1 MRATQTLYRG
11 FRIYTFGKHSSWRF
25 SASPL
30 TPDLP
35 ILSRYADT
43 SVGDSE
49 KMALDEAKS
58 RIDSLLSRH
67 HRCTV
72 NGLRVP

>member
-1 MRATQTLYRG
+1 MRATQTFYRG
-11 FRIYTFGKHSSWRF
+11 FRIYTFGKRSCWRF

-35 ILSRYADT
+35 ILSRYADMF
-43 SVGDSE
+43 VGHTE
-49 KMALDEAKS
+49 TLALDEAKT
-58 RIDSLLSRH
+58 RIDKLLSGH

-72 NGLRVP
+72 NGLRIP